1 MKLLK
6 DNAANNKRC
15 EVVLSTSLVV
25 CAAPN
30 TCWEQNNTG
39 SRKGTFIRESHGT
52 KEEEL
57 GQ

>member
-52 KEEEL
+52 KEEL